1 MNSSGSSF
9 KAAQSTDVR
18 AGAQDDLDKI
28 SMSSSRGAA
37 KKKSA
42 PRTLKPIP
50 GKQSAAQLPK
60 ASLASD
66 IIPSGSLQHK
76 QSNRLRGGEGNGETG
91 NVINMGLG
99 PGKSINPLKKQRK
112 EMLKDIDLDVNQFM
126 KEFEEQKSHAIA
138 SCNNLTSAADD
149 LLSSVSGVTADSKI

>member
-1 MNSSGSSF
+1 
-9 KAAQSTDVR
+9 
-18 AGAQDDLDKI
+18 
-28 SMSSSRGAA
+28 
-37 KKKSA
+37 
-42 PRTLKPIP
+42 
-50 GKQSAAQLPK
+50 
-60 ASLASD
+60 
-66 IIPSGSLQHK
+66 
-76 QSNRLRGGEGNGETG
+76 
-91 NVINMGLG
+91 MGLG